1 MPTSPSLILRH
12 ILRATA
18 ALLTLVVVSGCAT
31 TNSEST
37 SVRADKTSH
46 HITPDSPPIGATAQG
61 IRTLPLIPVIRYD
74 RYTLA
79 ELSPSAEQQ
88 DLMRQ
93 IVDITMPA
101 TFNITVGDALRYALL
116 RSGFKLC
123 ASPAIHIL
131 DTLPLP
137 AADFHVGPLT
147 LASALRLLAGPAW
160 KLEVNELGREV
171 CFVPTSPVSALG
183 ASRLFPPKSNDS
195 SKGTGRPTAAAH
207 EDSP

>member
-1 MPTSPSLILRH
+1 MPPSPSLILRH
-12 ILRATA
+12 ILKATA
-18 ALLTLVVVSGCAT
+18 ALFALVVVSGCAT
-31 TNSEST
+31 TDSEST
-37 SVRADKTSH
+37 SVRADRTSGH
-46 HITPDSPPIGATAQG
+46 VSPASAPIIGTAQG
-61 IRTLPLIPVIRYD
+61 IRAHPLIPVIRYD

-160 KLEVNELGREV
+160 KLEVNELTREV
-171 CFVPTSPVSALG
+171 CFVPASSVPPFAPPIFPLRPADGSKSARHSTVTAPEGSP
-183 ASRLFPPKSNDS
+183 
-195 SKGTGRPTAAAH
+195 
-207 EDSP
+207 